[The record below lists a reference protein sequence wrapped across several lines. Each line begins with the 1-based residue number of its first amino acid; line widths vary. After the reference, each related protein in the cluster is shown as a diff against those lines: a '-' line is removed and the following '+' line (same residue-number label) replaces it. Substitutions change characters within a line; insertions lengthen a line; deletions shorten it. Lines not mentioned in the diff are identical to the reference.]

1 MTNIG
6 INFPCVI
13 LTLVKTL
20 FIGHQEHAK
29 INMARS
35 CQKCKNSLGQA
46 LKDADR
52 VAIYGDALA
61 NFHKVWGNN
70 ELVYHIDNIR
80 KMY

>member
-1 MTNIG
+1 
-6 INFPCVI
+6 
-13 LTLVKTL
+13 
-20 FIGHQEHAK
+20 
-29 INMARS
+29 MARS